1 MTSARE
7 TVQSELAETQ
17 KNLQE
22 SIAVADGLRSRRD
35 ELLQKVAA
43 GAEENKRLKGIIA
56 EQRPAREL
64 QRELDALSAS
74 RDAMQ
79 KNYEEQYRAL
89 KAQMDAEIKA
99 LSAQLSDKN
108 RELEESERIRLE
120 LSRELSEEMND
131 TSLSGYIGRVLSRRR

>member
-7 TVQSELAETQ
+7 AVQSELAETQ

-22 SIAVADGLRSRRD
+22 SIAVADGLRSRQD
-35 ELLQKVAA
+35 ELLKKVAA

-56 EQRPAREL
+56 EQKPAREL

-108 RELEESERIRLE
+108 RELEELERIRLE
-120 LSRELSEEMND
+120 LSRELSNEMND
-131 TSLSGYIGRVLSRRR
+131 TSLSGYIGRVLGRRR

>member
-1 MTSARE
+1 M
-7 TVQSELAETQ
+7 
-17 KNLQE
+17 
-22 SIAVADGLRSRRD
+22 ADGLRSRQD
-35 ELLQKVAA
+35 ELLKKVAA

-79 KNYEEQYRAL
+79 KNYEEQYQEL
-89 KAQMDAEIKA
+89 KAQMDAKLHA
-99 LSAQLSDKN
+99 LSAQLSAKN
-108 RELEESERIRLE
+108 KELEESERIRLE
-120 LSRELSEEMND
+120 LSRELSNEMND